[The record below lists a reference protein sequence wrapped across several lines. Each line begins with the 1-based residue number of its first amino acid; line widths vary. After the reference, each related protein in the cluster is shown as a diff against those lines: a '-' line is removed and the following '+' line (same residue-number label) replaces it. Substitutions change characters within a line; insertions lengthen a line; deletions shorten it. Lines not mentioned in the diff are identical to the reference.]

1 MIAFLNGTLAGLSLQ
16 AAYVEVGG
24 IGYQVLMSQ
33 LALSR
38 LPEVGSP
45 VRVLTYLQAGES
57 GLALYGFLRE
67 DERALFEKLITVSG
81 VGPKVA
87 LAALSAYEPADFA
100 AAVAAGDIGAVQKVP
115 GVGKKT
121 ASRIILELKGSLDP
135 AALSLFDAAGEP
147 SFAGAAGRSAAA
159 AAAPGSGAGVDYRD
173 VAHALMGMGFSPAE
187 VDLALEDMPDGSS
200 ETAALQHALRRLG
213 GR

>member
-1 MIAFLNGTLAGLSLQ
+1 MIAFLNGTLAGVSLQ
-16 AAYVEVGG
+16 AAYVEVSGV
-24 IGYQVLMSQ
+24 GYQVLMSQ

-38 LPEVGSP
+38 LPEVGSS

-135 AALSLFDAAGEP
+135 GALSLFDAAGEP
-147 SFAGAAGRSAAA
+147 SFGGAAGRSAAA
-159 AAAPGSGAGVDYRD
+159 MPGSGAGGVDYKD

-187 VDLALEDMPDGSS
+187 VDLALEDVPACSS

>member
-1 MIAFLNGTLAGLSLQ
+1 MIAFLNGTLAGLGPQ

-24 IGYQVLMSQ
+24 VGYQVLMSQ

-38 LPEVGSP
+38 LPEAGSP

-87 LAALSAYEPADFA
+87 LAALSAYEPDDFA
-100 AAVAAGDIGAVQKVP
+100 AAVAAGDISAVQKVP

-135 AALSLFDAAGEP
+135 GALSLFDAFGEP
-147 SFAGAAGRSAAA
+147 SFVGAAGRSAAA
-159 AAAPGSGAGVDYRD
+159 APGSGGADYKD

-187 VDLALEDMPDGSS
+187 VELALEDVPDGSS